1 MNQERDQSYSEIS
14 LVDLATIFVRRIW
27 LFVVVLGV
35 FVAAGIAVALLQ
47 PEQYAYVS
55 LYQIAEKATEEP
67 VETPERV
74 IAVLQ
79 SHELPLL
86 ETSYKSE
93 RGERLPFSVRF
104 SNPEGTSLVRISSEA
119 ERRIASDV
127 KAIHSALIQR
137 LSEKDNRLMGVI
149 RGGLENRIA
158 SVSTTLDSLSKAPEA
173 GQAVAE
179 AIRQKVELEGILD
192 ALKPGES
199 VVVARE
205 SVEKVAPNRKLIA
218 ILTVVLGF
226 VAAFVAVYF
235 AEFASLVREKLKE
248 QKAR

>member
-79 SHELPLL
+79 
-86 ETSYKSE
+86 
-93 RGERLPFSVRF
+93 
-104 SNPEGTSLVRISSEA
+104 
-119 ERRIASDV
+119 
-127 KAIHSALIQR
+127 
-137 LSEKDNRLMGVI
+137 
-149 RGGLENRIA
+149 
-158 SVSTTLDSLSKAPEA
+158 
-173 GQAVAE
+173 
-179 AIRQKVELEGILD
+179 
-192 ALKPGES
+192 
-199 VVVARE
+199 
-205 SVEKVAPNRKLIA
+205 
-218 ILTVVLGF
+218 
-226 VAAFVAVYF
+226 
-235 AEFASLVREKLKE
+235 
-248 QKAR
+248 

>member
-1 MNQERDQSYSEIS
+1 MSQESELNNGEIS

-27 LFVVVLGV
+27 VFVVVFAIFLL
-35 FVAAGIAVALLQ
+35 AGIAVALLQ

-74 IAVLQ
+74 MAVLQ

-86 ETSYKSE
+86 ETTYKSE
-93 RGERLPFSVRF
+93 RGERLPFSVGF
-104 SNPEGTSLVRISSEA
+104 SNPEGTSLIRISSEA
-119 ERRIASDV
+119 ERGIASEV
-127 KAIHSALIQR
+127 KAIHSGLIER
-137 LSEKDNRLMGVI
+137 LRQKDDRLIGSI
-149 RGGLENRIA
+149 RSGLENRIA
-158 SVSTTLDSLSKAPEA
+158 SVSTTLESLSKAPEA

-192 ALKPGES
+192 TLRPGES

-218 ILTVVLGF
+218 ILTVVMGF
-226 VAAFVAVYF
+226 AAAFIAVYF
-235 AEFASLVREKLKE
+235 AEFVSLVRKKLQE
-248 QKAR
+248 QKA